1 MGQGSI
7 GGQIYRRIGAQ
18 PIINAAGTVTRLGGS
33 RTRPEAIEAMAEAT
47 NNMVDMIDL
56 NDRAGEIIARVT
68 GAEAG
73 FVCNGAAS
81 GLLLQAAA
89 VIAGTDPAL
98 AHQLP
103 HPPAGTKNEIVI
115 QTMHRFPYDQAYRAA
130 GAKLVTVGTARR
142 CPEWEL
148 DAAIGDR
155 TAAVAYLFS
164 PFLART
170 GLPLS
175 RVVEIAHAKN
185 VPVIVDGASM
195 VPPRANLKR
204 YLEMGADL
212 VTISGGKGIRGP
224 QGSGLL
230 FGRRDLVEAAAA
242 NASPNQFL
250 GRGMKVSKEQ
260 IIGFIT
266 ALGIFIEEDEDKE
279 MARFRAISQK
289 IVDATIEI
297 PGIEVSV
304 VHDEHDFLIPTAV
317 LKLGNSWRGPSKD
330 ELLQAM
336 ETGDPPIFLQGTF
349 LPDEQIAV
357 DPFNLAE
364 NEIEPLIHRLREELL
379 KTPG

>member
-1 MGQGSI
+1 M
-7 GGQIYRRIGAQ
+7 
-18 PIINAAGTVTRLGGS
+18 
-33 RTRPEAIEAMAEAT
+33 
-47 NNMVDMIDL
+47 
-56 NDRAGEIIARVT
+56 
-68 GAEAG
+68 
-73 FVCNGAAS
+73 
-81 GLLLQAAA
+81 
-89 VIAGTDPAL
+89 

-148 DAAIGDR
+148 DAAIGDM

-175 RVVEIAHAKN
+175 RVVDIAHAKN

-204 YLEMGADL
+204 YIEMGADL

-230 FGRRDLVEAAAA
+230 FGRSDLVEAAAA

-260 IIGFIT
+260 IMGFIT
-266 ALGIFIEEDEDKE
+266 ALGIFVDEDEDKE
-279 MARFRAISQK
+279 MAHFRAVSQM